1 VEEHVQAAQRGPKE
15 AGGRHA
21 ELGVTGDDGNVCHQ
35 RDLEATAELD
45 ANGNR
50 QRAHYDGLPVDF
62 IAEAIAT
69 LCAGMENGYQT
80 YHVLN
85 PYDDGIGFDQF
96 VDWLNAAGYP
106 IQRIADYKDW
116 LQRFETAMRALPERQ
131 RQHSVLPLLDYY
143 QHPEKPL
150 RGALASTE
158 RFHAAVQEAK
168 VGPDKDIPHI
178 TAELIVKYITG
189 LQLLGLL

>member
-1 VEEHVQAAQRGPKE
+1 MLSLVA
-15 AGGRHA
+15 
-21 ELGVTGDDGNVCHQ
+21 TGIAPGSFY
-35 RDLEATAELD
+35 ELD
-45 ANGNR
+45 ANGDR

-69 LCAGMENGYQT
+69 LGAGVENGYQT

-85 PYDDGIGFDQF
+85 PYDDGIGLDQY
-96 VDWLNAAGYP
+96 VDWLNEAGYS

-131 RQHSVLPLLDYY
+131 RQHSVLPLLHYW
-143 QHPEKPL
+143 QEPQKPL
-150 RGALASTE
+150 CGALASTE
-158 RFHAAVQEAK
+158 RFRAAVQEAK
-168 VGPDKDIPHI
+168 VGPDKDIPHVP
-178 TAELIVKYITG
+178 AELIGKYITD